1 MPLTGE
7 DTSSDF
13 AHQDKQKLI
22 NVRRYIKGRIS
33 LVENELGDISTVKST
48 AMLDVAAE
56 RISSLFTR
64 LEDVNLNLESMDTS
78 ETAEGS
84 KIESRCQRILTDIR
98 ERREAL
104 KHHCNSSASDS
115 GSTQEHKHKPNLPKI
130 SLPKFNGSYGDWLSF
145 KDLYVTM
152 VHGNEDL
159 SPVQKLYYLKSCLV
173 GEAASLVTTLECTN
187 ENYVKA
193 WSAITSRYDNKVLIA
208 KYHLQHILS
217 LHKVNG
223 KSYTLRQ
230 LTNEFMQYYNS
241 LLSLNISNLQDI
253 ILIHILSTKI
263 DYSSLRDFELH
274 RDSSDFPSLQQF
286 LNFIQQRCQALD
298 MLCRDEAVST
308 TKVVPPAKSTSH
320 VTVGSGRSANG
331 EKVRTELP

>member
-115 GSTQEHKHKPNLPKI
+115 GSTQEHQHKPNLPKI
-130 SLPKFNGSYGDWLSF
+130 SLPKQPKFSGSYGDWLSF

-159 SPVQKLYYLKSCLV
+159 SPVQKFYYLKSCLV

-193 WSAITSRYDNKVLIA
+193 WSAITSRYDNK
-208 KYHLQHILS
+208 
-217 LHKVNG
+217 
-223 KSYTLRQ
+223 
-230 LTNEFMQYYNS
+230 
-241 LLSLNISNLQDI
+241 
-253 ILIHILSTKI
+253 
-263 DYSSLRDFELH
+263 
-274 RDSSDFPSLQQF
+274 
-286 LNFIQQRCQALD
+286 QRCQALD

-320 VTVGSGRSANG
+320 VTVGSGRSANDM
-331 EKVRTELP
+331 